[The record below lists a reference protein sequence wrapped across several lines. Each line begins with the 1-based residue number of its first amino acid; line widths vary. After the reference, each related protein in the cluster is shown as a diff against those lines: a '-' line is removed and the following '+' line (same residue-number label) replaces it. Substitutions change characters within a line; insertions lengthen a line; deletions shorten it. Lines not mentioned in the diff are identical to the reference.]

1 MYKDIKTTKEGKMTL
16 NEKAQRLMEIKAMIS
31 SLEKEKKAIEDEFK
45 DKGSF
50 QTQDFDVSVS
60 ETTRLYSKGV
70 EALFEAF
77 GEAEVMAKGVVSQ
90 TTFKIVKVSRKE
102 KAVKVA

>member
-1 MYKDIKTTKEGKMTL
+1 MMIEKKEDIDMTL
-16 NEKAQRLMEIKAMIS
+16 NEKARRLIEIKALIS
-31 SLEKEKKAIEDEFK
+31 SLEKEKKMIEDEFK
-45 DKGSF
+45 EKGSF
-50 QTQDFDVSVS
+50 QTEDFDVSVS

-90 TTFKIVKVSRKE
+90 TTFKMIKVSKKA